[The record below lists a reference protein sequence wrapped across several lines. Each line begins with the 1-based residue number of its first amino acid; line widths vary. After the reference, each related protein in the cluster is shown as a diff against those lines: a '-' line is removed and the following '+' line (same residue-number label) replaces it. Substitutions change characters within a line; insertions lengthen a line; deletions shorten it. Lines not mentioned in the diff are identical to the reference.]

1 MALRFGVKMTNYEYQ
16 IRGDCNLVEMEYWN
30 NGKMEYW
37 INGRME
43 YWKCKKERGRETVK
57 GGDFGP

>member
-30 NGKMEYW
+30 NGIMEKW
-37 INGRME
+37 NIGLME
-43 YWKCKKERGRETVK
+43 EWNTGSVRRREGEK
-57 GGDFGP
+57 R